1 MLQSE
6 HGVPPSTPEDMRAWA
21 ASLVEARE
29 DERRRIA
36 RGMHDELGQLLTS
49 MTLDLAALAATAT
62 APDQVERIQSLQS
75 LVNTTLVAVRR
86 ISNDLRPLMLDDL
99 GLNDAVEA
107 LARTSAQRMGIE
119 ITVRLDDEDPPVS
132 PNVATAAYR
141 IVQEALT
148 NVARHA
154 HATDVALELRMQPD
168 GQLLLRLQDNGIGL
182 PEDALK
188 RAGSWG
194 LRGIRERVAML
205 AGRLRMKNL
214 PGSGAL
220 LEVLL
225 PAFHEARARPRS
237 PEPAPPAKGGVAP
250 TAGRS

>member
-1 MLQSE
+1 MP
-6 HGVPPSTPEDMRAWA
+6 HATVVPPPTPDELRAWA
-21 ASLVEARE
+21 GSLVEARE

-49 MTLDLAALAATAT
+49 MTLDLAALATTAT
-62 APDQVERIQSLQS
+62 APHQVERIQSLQS
-75 LVNTTLVAVRR
+75 LVSTTLVAVRR

-107 LARTSAQRMGIE
+107 LARSSAQRMNLE
-119 ITVRLDDEDPPVS
+119 ITVRLDDEDPPVRPS
-132 PNVATAAYR
+132 VATAAYR

-154 HATDVALELRMQPD
+154 HATDVAIEMRMQPD
-168 GQLLLRLQDNGIGL
+168 GHLLLHVQDNGIGL
-182 PEDALK
+182 PQDALA

-205 AGRLRMKNL
+205 GGRLRLDNL
-214 PGSGAL
+214 PGSGARI
-220 LEVLL
+220 EVLL
-225 PAFHEARARPRS
+225 PAFHEARGQPRP
-237 PEPAPPAKGGVAP
+237 PDPAPQAKDGAASAADHP
-250 TAGRS
+250 